1 MPLAGSTADMDSI
14 DETLDD
20 LTVRV
25 RRQAIII
32 QRLGTELH
40 ALLMV
45 LLHKKVLTIDEVR
58 AAERRLD
65 LAAEV
70 ARAREVIAVS
80 RDIEALDDEL
90 DQSDHA
96 A

>member
-1 MPLAGSTADMDSI
+1 MEPLAESV
-14 DETLDD
+14 DD
-20 LTVRV
+20 LTVRL
-25 RRQAIII
+25 RRQAIVIE
-32 QRLGTELH
+32 RLGTELH
-40 ALLMV
+40 AILMV

-70 ARAREVIAVS
+70 ARAREIAEVA
-80 RDIEALDDEL
+80 RDIETLDDAL
-90 DQSDHA
+90 GSSDRA